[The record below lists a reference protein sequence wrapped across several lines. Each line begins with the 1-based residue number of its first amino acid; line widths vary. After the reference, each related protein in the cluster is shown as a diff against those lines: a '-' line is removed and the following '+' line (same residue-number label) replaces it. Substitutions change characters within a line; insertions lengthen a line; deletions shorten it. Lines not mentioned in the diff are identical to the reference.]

1 MYLLMCL
8 PRHLPTRLPTYL
20 PKYLL
25 TYRPVYLL
33 SHLPTYR
40 PVRLLNLLAA
50 VGIFI
55 LVKSL
60 RISVLAVPIMTVH
73 HLPNSGKGAN
83 RMFWMLN
90 VKRKVNVRRMTAVRK
105 EKNAAVQIQPTRV
118 MVQVMHSQKANAT
131 IKFLSP
137 VLSINMHVRNKM
149 ENSVKYQIA
158 VLMHL
163 LLYHPLYHPLQTN
176 VKKKYKTSS
185 HKTTGEKKGFYFM
198 FKPIIF

>member
-1 MYLLMCL
+1 M
-8 PRHLPTRLPTYL
+8 
-20 PKYLL
+20 
-25 TYRPVYLL
+25 
-33 SHLPTYR
+33 
-40 PVRLLNLLAA
+40 
-50 VGIFI
+50 
-55 LVKSL
+55 KSL

-198 FKPIIF
+198 FKPIIFYQHFMIFK